1 MNILHILLLSHIAHS
16 VAPQTFSGST
26 NVLPLEITAR
36 NYRSMGIAKHAHGY
50 YSIVSQFLT
59 GYQPRGQVFSWNRQ
73 GAGSAISDT
82 SDAQTGRSSVW
93 PRGAPVGLP
102 RGRRVRRTD
111 GVPVR
116 RIEGRP
122 VRHADGAP
130 LLSPYKRVDVPL
142 VKNCNRE
149 VQIRGKGSPRQV
161 RHEHPTSSPIE
172 PERHYHERDNHQ
184 PHRHEQHEC
193 QPMIA

>member
-16 VAPQTFSGST
+16 VAPQTFSDST

-93 PRGAPVGLP
+93 PRGAPV
-102 RGRRVRRTD
+102 
-111 GVPVR
+111 R
-116 RIEGRP
+116 RIEGHR

-149 VQIRGKGSPRQV
+149 VQIRGKRSPREV
-161 RHEHPTSSPIE
+161 RHEHPASTLIE
-172 PERHYHERDNHQ
+172 PERHGHERDDHQ